1 MNTQKIIF
9 DNVDDFPMIIFS
21 TNFEI
26 DSKSNRLLSSIYFNN
41 LTLQGLFKTKEFSEH
56 DKLEKA
62 CRFISFSNAG
72 VEDLFFLIFFGV
84 NNTKYIENFLKKL
97 KKKKKLTVLLDDSGL
112 ENNYL
117 SKELS
122 IKFTNFDA
130 ILLPHKNW
138 NDNNTI
144 QIA

>member
-1 MNTQKIIF
+1 MESHIDYDLNHHNQKIVYNIFNKYLPDNYFWDRDTKNRMDIFDESKSLNTQKIIF

-72 VEDLFFLIFFGV
+72 VEDLFFLIFF
-84 NNTKYIENFLKKL
+84 
-97 KKKKKLTVLLDDSGL
+97 
-112 ENNYL
+112 
-117 SKELS
+117 
-122 IKFTNFDA
+122 
-130 ILLPHKNW
+130 
-138 NDNNTI
+138 
-144 QIA
+144 Q